1 MGTPSPSA
9 CMEIKDGTHVAKVV
23 LMPGDPLRAKYV
35 AETYLEHPVVFNDVR
50 NMLGFTGTY
59 EGKEVSVMG
68 SGMGIPSIGLYSHR
82 ELSGSEAPAA
92 SVRR

>member
-50 NMLGFTGTY
+50 KKLGFTGSY
-59 EGKEVSVMG
+59 EAK
-68 SGMGIPSIGLYSHR
+68 
-82 ELSGSEAPAA
+82 
-92 SVRR
+92 